1 LNRHTT
7 LHLTPKEVWER
18 QSGDSEYLP
27 EAYEADGFIHCTD
40 GDENLLHVAN
50 LFYRLDAREFVVLT
64 IDVDRLTSEVRYE
77 DPDRIY
83 PHIYGPLNTNAV
95 VGLRNVDRSED
106 GAFIQFRG

>member
-1 LNRHTT
+1 MNGHTT

-40 GDENLLHVAN
+40 GDVNLLHVAN

-95 VGLRNVDRSED
+95 VGLRHVDRSED
-106 GAFIQFRG
+106 GAFIQFQR